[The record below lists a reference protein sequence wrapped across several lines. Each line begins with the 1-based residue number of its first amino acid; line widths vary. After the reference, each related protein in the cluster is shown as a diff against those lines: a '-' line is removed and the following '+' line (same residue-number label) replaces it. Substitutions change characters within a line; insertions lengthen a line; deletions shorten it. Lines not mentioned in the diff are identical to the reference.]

1 MSDVR
6 LPPRANRS
14 VPVSRQQLYAM
25 LASSLLLGVLAF
37 AVGIRLGGGRVGL
50 PALQTS
56 LPDADEAVR
65 PILPDE
71 ARTAPLEELLARV
84 EARANG
90 PSDASALRATLT
102 APRPGA
108 VTGPADPSAP
118 AVPGTPVVAAV
129 AAPVVDPFPDAPP
142 APVGVV
148 AAGQVQAAPAS
159 VGKVPRD
166 GWAIDLGAVT
176 ASADAEARVAAL
188 SGGGLAAYA
197 LPALVGGQS
206 VWRVRVG
213 GYPDRQAASDAFGD
227 VKARAGVG
235 DARVVHAP

>member
-1 MSDVR
+1 
-6 LPPRANRS
+6 
-14 VPVSRQQLYAM
+14 VSRQQLYAM

-50 PALQTS
+50 PALETS
-56 LPDADEAVR
+56 PPSADAAVR

-84 EARANG
+84 EARATG
-90 PSDASALRATLT
+90 PSDASALRAALT
-102 APRPGA
+102 VPRPGPA
-108 VTGPADPSAP
+108 TAPADPADPSTP
-118 AVPGTPVVAAV
+118 AVVGTETPVV
-129 AAPVVDPFPDAPP
+129 APVVDPFPDAPP

-176 ASADAEARVAAL
+176 AAADAEARVAAL
-188 SGGGLAAYA
+188 SGEGLAAYA
-197 LPALVGGQS
+197 LPALVGGHS
-206 VWRVRVG
+206 VWRVRIG
-213 GYPDRQAASDAFGD
+213 GYTDRQAASDAFGD